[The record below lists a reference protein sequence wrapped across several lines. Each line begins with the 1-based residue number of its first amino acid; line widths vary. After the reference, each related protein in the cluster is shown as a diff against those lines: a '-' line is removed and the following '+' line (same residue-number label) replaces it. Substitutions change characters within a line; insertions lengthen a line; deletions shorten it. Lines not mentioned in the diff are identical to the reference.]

1 MESDHIILKGVRE
14 NNLKNIS
21 LNIPKNKLVA
31 ICGLSGSGKSSLVF
45 DTIYAEGQRRYL
57 ESLSSYARQFLGGI
71 SKPDVDKIESLS
83 PTIAV
88 NQKTISANPRSTV
101 GTITEIYDY
110 LRLLFTH
117 IGEAYCPNCNIP
129 LASQN
134 VLQITD
140 KIYEL
145 VKTKPIAI
153 LAPVVV
159 GQKGEHKG
167 IFEEIYRSGWPRVR
181 IDGIFYN
188 TSEAMQK
195 GLDKNKKHTIQ
206 VLIDEFDFQDYL
218 KVMGSFENKKSSKAE
233 REAAKTKK
241 QKIKNLLSDEK
252 DRILQASRKAS
263 EMGQGRLIAL
273 DKKNDKEYLFSEL
286 SACIKCDFSMPK
298 IEPRFFSFNSP
309 YGACTKCQG
318 LGRILKINPQKVVNP
333 RLSLNEGAIL
343 PLGSWGKYMQ
353 RLIDVA
359 IYESKINELGFSL
372 DTPFGELPQNTQDV
386 ILYGNDE
393 FEGII
398 GRMERLYHQTS
409 SEYVREEIGKYMND
423 LICPECQGARLKR
436 EVLAVK
442 INGMNINDIVSVPVK
457 EAMNLLED
465 SFLKLK
471 ESKQKVAQPI
481 LKEIYARFEFLRD
494 VGVDYISLGRQS
506 GTLSVGE
513 NQRIR
518 LACQL
523 GSGLSGIVY
532 ILDEPTVGLHQRDT
546 DRLIKSVRKLVD
558 LGNTVLVVEHDEN
571 VIKAA
576 DWIIEIGPESGIK
589 GGKVVFEGTPK
600 QLEKADT
607 LTGKYFSKRLS
618 AKTDFEKIEKET
630 PFLEL
635 KGASEFNIKNLD
647 LKVPLQKFVCVAG
660 VSGAGKSTLVLDILA
675 KALQYEVEKK
685 QVVPGEYKELFGK
698 DNLNRVIV
706 IDQSPIGRTPRSN
719 PATYTGV
726 FTFIRD
732 LFAQSQEA
740 KMFGFKSGHFS
751 FNTKY
756 GRCPACWGEGV
767 KKVEMYFLPDIYV
780 PCEVCKGKRFT
791 PEILKVLYNGK
802 NIADVLDMSVDDAKN
817 FFSEIPHIF
826 RKLNTLSQIGLG
838 YIKLG
843 QSSTELSG
851 GESQRIK
858 LSEELSKRDTGKTI
872 YILDEPTTGL
882 HFHDVKKLMQI
893 LRKLV
898 EKGNSVLVI
907 EHNLDVIKEADWI
920 IEMGPEGGKEGGKIV
935 FQGTIDKLKKQKTP
949 TAKYL

>member
-1 MESDHIILKGVRE
+1 
-14 NNLKNIS
+14 
-21 LNIPKNKLVA
+21 
-31 ICGLSGSGKSSLVF
+31 LVF

-110 LRLLFTH
+110 LRVLFTN
-117 IGEAYCPNCNIP
+117 IGEAYCPNCNLP
-129 LASQN
+129 LTSQN
-134 VLQITD
+134 VLQISD
-140 KIYEL
+140 KIFEL
-145 VKTKPIAI
+145 VKTKPITL
-153 LAPVVV
+153 LAPTVI

-167 IFEEIYRSGWPRVR
+167 ILEEIYRSGWPRVR
-181 IDGIFYN
+181 IDDVFFN

-195 GLDKNKKHTIQ
+195 DLDKNKKHTIQ
-206 VLIDEFDFQDYL
+206 VVIDEFDFTDFL
-218 KVMGSFENKKSSKAE
+218 KVMDSFEGKNISKTE
-233 REAAKTKK
+233 KEAAKNRKNK
-241 QKIKNLLSDEK
+241 LKNLLSDEK
-252 DRILQASRKAS
+252 DRILQSARKAL
-263 EMGQGRLIAL
+263 EMGGGRLIAF
-273 DKKNDKEYLFSEL
+273 DKKTQKEYLFSEL
-286 SACIKCDFSMPK
+286 SACTKCDFSMPK

-309 YGACTKCQG
+309 WGACPKCQG
-318 LGRILKINPQKVVNP
+318 LGRILKINPAKAINP

-343 PLGSWGKYMQ
+343 PIGSWGKYMQ
-353 RLIDVA
+353 KLLDFA
-359 IYESKINELGFSL
+359 LYEERIHELGFSF
-372 DTPFGELPQNTQDV
+372 DTPFGELPQKAQD
-386 ILYGNDE
+386 IIMYGNDA

-398 GRMERLYHQTS
+398 ARMERLYHQTS
-409 SEYVREEIGKYMND
+409 SDYVREEIGKYMTD
-423 LICPECQGARLKR
+423 LVCPECNGARLRK
-436 EVLAVK
+436 EALSVK
-442 INGMNINDIVSVPVK
+442 INNYNINDIVSVPVK
-457 EAMNLLED
+457 EAHVLLQD
-465 SFLKLK
+465 SYQKLN
-471 ESKQKVAQPI
+471 ETKQKIAQSI
-481 LKEIYARFEFLRD
+481 LKEIYARFEFLKD
-494 VGVDYISLGRQS
+494 VGVDYISLGRQA

-546 DRLIKSVRKLVD
+546 DRLIKSLRKLVD

-571 VIKAA
+571 VIRAS
-576 DWIIEIGPESGIK
+576 DWVIEIGPESGVK

-600 QLEKADT
+600 QLEKADS
-607 LTGKYFSKRLS
+607 LTGKYFSGRL
-618 AKTDFEKIEKET
+618 KTETGFGKIDKET
-630 PFLEL
+630 SILEL
-635 KGASEFNIKNLD
+635 KGAKEFNINNLD

-675 KALQYEVEKK
+675 KALQSEIEKK
-685 QVVPGEYKELFGK
+685 LVVPGEYKELIGK
-698 DNLNRVIV
+698 ENLNRVIV

-719 PATYTGV
+719 PATYTGI

-740 KMFGFKSGHFS
+740 KMFGFKASHFS

-802 NIADVLDMSVDDAKN
+802 SIADVLDMSVDDAKN
-817 FFSEIPHIF
+817 FFNDIPHVF

-843 QSSTELSG
+843 QNSTDLSG

-882 HFHDVKKLMQI
+882 HFHDVKKLAMI
-893 LRKLV
+893 LRQLV
-898 EKGNSVLVI
+898 DKGNSVLVI
-907 EHNLDVIKEADWI
+907 EHNLDIVKEADWV

-935 FQGTIDKLKKQKTP
+935 FEGTVEKLKKQKTA

>member
-1 MESDHIILKGVRE
+1 MESNYIILKGVRE

-21 LNIPKNKLVA
+21 LNIPKNKLVV
-31 ICGLSGSGKSSLVF
+31 ICGLSGSGKSSLAF

-110 LRLLFTH
+110 LRLLFTNV
-117 IGEAYCPNCNIP
+117 GEAYCPNCNTP
-129 LASQN
+129 LTSQN
-134 VLQITD
+134 VLQISD
-140 KIYEL
+140 KIFEL
-145 VKTKPIAI
+145 IKTKPISI

-167 IFEEIYRSGWPRVR
+167 TLEEIYKSGWPRVR
-181 IDGIFYN
+181 IDGIFFN

-195 GLDKNKKHTIQ
+195 DLDKNKKHIIQ
-206 VLIDEFDFQDYL
+206 VLIDDFDFGDYL
-218 KVMGSFENKKSSKAE
+218 KVMNSLDLKSKSKIE
-233 REAAKTKK
+233 KEALKTKK
-241 QKIKNLLSDEK
+241 SKLKSLLSDEK
-252 DRILQASRKAS
+252 DRILQAVRRAT
-263 EMGQGRLIAL
+263 EMGAGRLIAL
-273 DKKNDKEYLFSEL
+273 DKKTEKEYLFSEL
-286 SACIKCDFSMPK
+286 SACVKCDFSMPK

-309 YGACTKCQG
+309 WGACPKCQG
-318 LGRILKINPQKVVNP
+318 LGIILKINPAKAINP
-333 RLSLNEGAIL
+333 KLSLNEGAIL
-343 PLGSWGKYMQ
+343 PIGSWGKYMQ
-353 RLIDVA
+353 RLLDFA
-359 IYESKINELGFSL
+359 FYEEKIHEMGFSF
-372 DTPFGELPQNTQDV
+372 DTPFGQLPQKTQDI
-386 ILYGNDE
+386 ILYGNDN

-398 GRMERLYHQTS
+398 ARMERLYHQTS
-409 SEYVREEIGKYMND
+409 SDYVREEIGKYMTD
-423 LICPECQGARLKR
+423 LLCPECNGARLRK
-436 EVLAVK
+436 EALSVK
-442 INGMNINDIVSVPVK
+442 INDKNINDIVSISIR
-457 EAMNLLED
+457 EAQILLQSAFASLSEQ
-465 SFLKLK
+465 
-471 ESKQKVAQPI
+471 KQKIAQSI
-481 LKEIYARFEFLRD
+481 LKEIYTRFEFLKD
-494 VGVDYISLGRQS
+494 VGVDYISLNRQA

-546 DRLIKSVRKLVD
+546 DRLIKSLRKLVD

-571 VIKAA
+571 VIKEA
-576 DWIIEIGPESGIK
+576 DWVIEIGPESGLK
-589 GGKVVFEGTPK
+589 GGKVVFEGTAK
-600 QLEKADT
+600 QLEKSDS
-607 LTGKYFSKRLS
+607 LTGKYFSGRM
-618 AKTDFEKIEKET
+618 KTETGFEKIEKDT
-630 PFLEL
+630 PILEL
-635 KGASEFNIKNLD
+635 KGAKEFNINNLD
-647 LKVPLQKFVCVAG
+647 VKIPLQKMVCIAG

-675 KALQYEVEKK
+675 KALEREVERKL
-685 QVVPGEYKELFGK
+685 VVPGEYKEVIGK
-698 DNLNRVIV
+698 ENLNKVIV

-726 FTFIRD
+726 FSFIRD

-740 KMFGFKSGHFS
+740 KMFGFNSSHFS

-756 GRCPACWGEGV
+756 GRCPACFGEGV

-780 PCEVCKGKRFT
+780 PCEICKGKRFT

-802 NIADVLDMSVDDAKN
+802 SIADVLDMSIDDAKN
-817 FFSEIPHIF
+817 FFTDIPHIF
-826 RKLNTLSQIGLG
+826 RKLNTLSEIGLG

-843 QSSTELSG
+843 QNSTDLSG
-851 GESQRIK
+851 GESQRVK

-882 HFHDVKKLMQI
+882 HFHDVKRLMII

-907 EHNLDVIKEADWI
+907 EHNLDVIKESDWI

-935 FQGTIDKLKKQKTP
+935 FEGTVEKLKKQKTA